1 MMAIKSKLAA
11 RVAELE
17 AAVAGLFTGK
27 PAAPP
32 RKKRAKAKKGRGKKT
47 VRKTVK
53 AAARKV
59 KKAAKRAVR
68 KVKKTKKR

>member
-17 AAVAGLFTGK
+17 AAVAGLFTGT
-27 PAAPP
+27 PAAPA
-32 RKKRAKAKKGRGKKT
+32 RKKRAKAKKVGGKKT